1 MTFVAR
7 LVLVV
12 SIASVAL
19 VIHWVARASHPR
31 RLFFIHLGRELS
43 DADRARSRR
52 LVWVNAVVSLVSMAL
67 VFVPEPTGKLVLA
80 ASLAPLVPTAWML
93 GEMVGLVRSLPVER
107 VPGRFTVPLGEQPST
122 TSYVSAPL
130 QVANLVVLLATAAA
144 FVWLLARMP
153 DRVPL
158 HFDLQGHANRYG
170 SPRELWGL
178 FSIQVF
184 DTLLVWVVAWGMSRE
199 RWALPPDNAER
210 YAALSRERRA
220 LIVRMI
226 EWIIVGTNLSISIT
240 WLSIAA
246 AARAGRMPG
255 AGLVVSL
262 VVAGVA
268 MFLPLVAYLR
278 PLLRVQDGI
287 RELAGSEVLGTRS
300 AGWRARGLIYFAP
313 DDPALLV
320 PKRRGIGQTLNFGR
334 PAAWLI
340 LFAVIVAAP
349 LLSFLATKLL
359 G

>member
-19 VIHWVARASHPR
+19 VIHWVARVSHPR

-52 LVWVNAVVSLVSMAL
+52 LVWVNAIVSLVAMAL
-67 VFVPEPTGKLVLA
+67 VFVRDPSGMLVLA
-80 ASLAPLVPTAWML
+80 ASLAPLLPTAWML
-93 GEMVGLVRSLPVER
+93 GEVVGLVRSLPVAR
-107 VPGRFTVPLGEQPST
+107 VPGRYTVPLGEQPSA

-130 QVANLVVLLATAAA
+130 QVLNLVLLLVTAVA
-144 FVWLLARMP
+144 FAWLLTRMP
-153 DRVPL
+153 DSVPL
-158 HFDLQGHANRYG
+158 HFDPQGHANRYG

-178 FSIQVF
+178 GFIQMF
-184 DTLLVWVVAWGMSRE
+184 DTLLMWGVAWGMSRE

-210 YAALSRERRA
+210 YAELQRERRGLMVRLLE
-220 LIVRMI
+220 LI
-226 EWIIVGTNLSISIT
+226 IIGTNLSVSIT
-240 WLSIAA
+240 WLSIAV

-255 AGLVVSL
+255 VGLL
-262 VVAGVA
+262 VALLVAGVA
-268 MFLPLVAYLR
+268 MFLPLVVYLR
-278 PLLRVQDGI
+278 PLMRVQDEI

-300 AGWRARGLIYFAP
+300 SGWKAKGLIYFAP

-340 LFAVIVAAP
+340 LFAVIVGAP
-349 LLSFLATKLL
+349 LLSILATKLL